1 MEKILVTGGAG
12 FVGSSLCLSLRSQ
25 YPKAKI
31 ISFDNLRRRG
41 SELALPRLKKAGVDF
56 VHGDVRISQDVLDV
70 GAIDLIIDCAA
81 EPSVVSGLDGST
93 QYLIDTNLGGTISLL
108 ELAKKT
114 KALFVLLS
122 TSRIYPYKKLNE
134 LNFKE
139 TETRFHFTGK
149 SELPGIST
157 EGVSEDFPLDG
168 VRTIY
173 GSTKLSSELL
183 LHEYAATFN
192 FPYLINRCG
201 VIAGPWQMGKVDQ
214 GFLVLWVA
222 KHFFGG
228 SLRYTGFG
236 GKGKQVRD
244 IIHVDDLARLIK
256 LQINSANSLSGET
269 FNVGGG
275 VERLVSLR
283 EVTSLVQEVTK
294 KRIDISSS
302 PETHMNDCIYFC
314 TDNRKITERTKWKPE
329 KTVKDT
335 IVDIHKWISKHESDL
350 ADVLR

>member
-31 ISFDNLRRRG
+31 IAFDNLRRRG
-41 SELALPRLKKAGVDF
+41 SELALPRLRKAGIDF
-56 VHGDVRISQDVLDV
+56 VHGDVRVSQDVLDIGSV
-70 GAIDLIIDCAA
+70 DLIMDCAA

-114 KALFVLLS
+114 KALFILLS
-122 TSRIYPYKKLNE
+122 SSRIYPYKKLNDLPFE
-134 LNFKE
+134 E

-149 SELPGIST
+149 AELSGISA
-157 EGVSEDFPLDG
+157 EGVSENFPLDG

-173 GSTKLSSELL
+173 GSTKLASELL

-222 KHFFGG
+222 KHYFGG
-228 SLRYTGFG
+228 SLKYTGFG

-244 IIHVDDLARLIK
+244 IIHVQDLARLIN
-256 LQINSANSLSGET
+256 LQINAASALSGET

-275 VERLVSLR
+275 VERLVSLL
-283 EVTSLVQEVTK
+283 EVTSIVQEVTK
-294 KRIDISSS
+294 KKIEISSS

-314 TDNRKITERTKWKPE
+314 TDNRKVTERTKWKPE
-329 KTVKDT
+329 KTVGE
-335 IVDIHKWISKHESDL
+335 IVTDIHNWISSNEKDL
-350 ADVLR
+350 IDVLR